1 MIDDFTDVNEGEKEL
16 IKMWNL
22 HVMKNGYVGDCQ
34 LPIACDMF
42 ITAKGKEIIEK
53 NLYRNFI
60 LHLCSL
66 FDYGLISPDI
76 IYKCVQ
82 KLKNILGSYDGGQQ
96 ILSQRREEQLKYWL
110 HTGKENSKPLITSYR
125 TTSKDKA
132 NTVMESNKNGMVK
145 RRASS
150 NSPSPTKENNVDRVS
165 KRRMSVL
172 QGN

>member
-53 NLYRNFI
+53 NLYRNFV

-66 FDYGLISPDI
+66 FDYGLISPDK
-76 IYKCVQ
+76 IYKCIQ
-82 KLKNILGSYDGGQQ
+82 KLKNILSSYDGGQQ

-110 HTGKENSKPLITSYR
+110 HVGKEKIKQPMR
-125 TTSKDKA
+125 TTLKDK
-132 NTVMESNKNGMVK
+132 NSPIEGTNGIILK

-150 NSPSPTKENNVDRVS
+150 NSPSPTKEHNVDRVS

-172 QGN
+172 QGNCII